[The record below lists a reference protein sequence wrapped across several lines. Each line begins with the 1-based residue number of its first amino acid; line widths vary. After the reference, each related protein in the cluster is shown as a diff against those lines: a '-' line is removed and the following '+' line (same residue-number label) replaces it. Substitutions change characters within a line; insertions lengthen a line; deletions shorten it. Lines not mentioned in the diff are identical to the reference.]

1 MIVFLGKSFLG
12 QATWWG
18 RNQEALQI
26 GYISKFK
33 RSTNRD
39 EGFLEVKQAVANEQH
54 KSIIS
59 ALKAAA
65 LAAEWEFEQI
75 NFAVGNRGSVVES
88 GFYTKLKKLDV

>member
-1 MIVFLGKSFLG
+1 
-12 QATWWG
+12 
-18 RNQEALQI
+18 
-26 GYISKFK
+26 
-33 RSTNRD
+33 
-39 EGFLEVKQAVANEQH
+39 VKQAVANEQH